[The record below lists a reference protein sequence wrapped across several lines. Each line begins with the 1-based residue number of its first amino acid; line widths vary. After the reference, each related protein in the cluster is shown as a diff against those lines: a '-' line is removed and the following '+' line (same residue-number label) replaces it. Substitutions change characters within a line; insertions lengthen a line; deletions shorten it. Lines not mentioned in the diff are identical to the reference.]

1 METEKFCK
9 LVVKEILKKNIQTRK
24 EILSLRDKLAKE
36 HKPTKF
42 PSLVEILINAPE
54 NKISKL
60 KKVLMTKPTRS
71 ISGIAPIAVMT
82 KPIPCPHGRC
92 IYCPGGPKSRY
103 GDVPQSYTGGEPA
116 TMRGIRNHFD
126 AYLQI
131 FNRLEQYVLLGHNF
145 DKVEL
150 IVMGGTFPSFPL
162 DYQEEFIKYS
172 FKAMNDF
179 SKLFFKKDGDFN
191 YKKFKEFYELPTD
204 NFEDKERTK
213 RIHKKLLELIAKEK
227 KYTFISTGMS
237 TMKNIEN
244 AIKIFKKY
252 KCPFELMHCHSA
264 YPMPTEEANL
274 SMISTL
280 KKKFKCKVGY
290 SGHEIGATNVS
301 IPAVMLGASS
311 IERHITLNRT
321 WYGHDQAASLE
332 PQGIRRLVRDIRI
345 IEKIQGNGKKKI
357 WPAEI
362 PNQKKLRQIFC

>member
-1 METEKFCK
+1 MTFIIAEIGTNHMGNLKVAKQIIDLAKDAGCDAVKFQ
-9 LVVKEILKKNIQTRK
+9 KKN
-24 EILSLRDKLAKE
+24 
-36 HKPTKF
+36 
-42 PSLVEILINAPE
+42 VE
-54 NKISKL
+54 KI
-60 KKVLMTKPTRS
+60 
-71 ISGIAPIAVMT
+71 
-82 KPIPCPHGRC
+82 
-92 IYCPGGPKSRY
+92 
-103 GDVPQSYTGGEPA
+103 YT
-116 TMRGIRNHFD
+116 
-126 AYLQI
+126 
-131 FNRLEQYVLLGHNF
+131 
-145 DKVEL
+145 
-150 IVMGGTFPSFPL
+150 
-162 DYQEEFIKYS
+162 
-172 FKAMNDF
+172 
-179 SKLFFKKDGDFN
+179 
-191 YKKFKEFYELPTD
+191 KKFLDSPMDSPWGTTQRQMRTHREFSIKQ
-204 NFEDKERTK
+204 FEEINKYCKKKKIVWFASCWDTESQISMRKFKTK
-213 RIHKKLLELIAKEK
+213 YNKVASAMLTHKKLLELIAKEK

-252 KCPFELMHCHSA
+252 KCSFELMHCHSA